1 MTTVRVFLR
10 CATPTNRP
18 DGIFDTFI
26 NVSDKDY
33 ERGQH
38 LRIARSRAKLL
49 GYRGRYSVVEVRV
62 LTPVPALTD
71 PSHRASVAEPHLHR
85 TQARLAAAVDEAERA
100 NRPAS
105 RAIVPAPPRKPL
117 SRRG

>member
-1 MTTVRVFLR
+1 MPTVRVFLR

-18 DGIFDTFI
+18 GGMFDTFI

-38 LRIARSRAKLL
+38 LRIARSRAKVL
-49 GYRGRYSVVEVRV
+49 GYRGRYLVVEVRV
-62 LTPVPALTD
+62 LTPVPAIAD
-71 PSHRASVAEPHLHR
+71 PSHRASNAEPYLHR
-85 TQARLAAAVDEAERA
+85 MQARLAAAVDDAERA
-100 NRPAS
+100 NRSAL
-105 RAIVPAPPRKPL
+105 RAIVPASSWNPL